1 MVLEID
7 AGHIV
12 IPTGVLTNRRSSQRL
27 SLCFALLNQA
37 FRKER
42 RLKHP
47 PHPGLQSPDGFTLIE
62 MMLVVTILGIL
73 VSMV

>member
-1 MVLEID
+1 MPLKSSPCD
-7 AGHIV
+7 QRTNKPQV
-12 IPTGVLTNRRSSQRL
+12 ITAIES
-27 SLCFALLNQA
+27 CFALLNQA

-42 RLKHP
+42 RLTHP
-47 PHPGLQSPDGFTLIE
+47 PHPGLQSSDGFTLIE